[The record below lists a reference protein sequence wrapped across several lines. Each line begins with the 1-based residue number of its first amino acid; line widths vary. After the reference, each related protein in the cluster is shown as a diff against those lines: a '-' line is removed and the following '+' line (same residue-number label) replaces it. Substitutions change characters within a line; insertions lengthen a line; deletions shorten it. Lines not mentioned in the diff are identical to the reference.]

1 MGSYNHNTGGDGMSL
16 TADELYNMHNNIS
29 TKLNVEYRVKGS
41 ILLHLVKQL
50 RSL

>member
-16 TADELYNMHNNIS
+16 TADELYNMHNIS
-29 TKLNVEYRVKGS
+29 TKLNVEYCVKGS